1 MAERR
6 GLLLDWGGV
15 MTTNLF
21 DAFSAFCGQEGLALE
36 AVAQAFRGDP
46 AAREAL
52 IELECGR
59 MEIPAFEPR
68 LAMALG
74 LAEERAQGLVERLF
88 GAVRPEPVMHDA
100 VVALR
105 RAGVRTGLLSN
116 SWGGASYDRSRF
128 AELFD
133 VLVVSGEEGMRKPDP
148 RIYELALERLGL
160 PAEEVVF
167 VDDLPFNLKPPREM
181 GIHTIHHTSP
191 ETTIRE
197 LEQVLGVPLPA

>member
-21 DAFSAFCGQEGLALE
+21 DAFSGFCAEEGLALE
-36 AVAQAFRGDP
+36 AVADAFRGDP

-52 IELECGR
+52 VDLECGR
-59 MEIPAFEPR
+59 IEIDAFEPR
-68 LAMALG
+68 LAVALG
-74 LAEERAQGLVERLF
+74 LDELRAPGLVQRLF
-88 GAVRPEPVMHDA
+88 GAVTPEPTMLEA

-105 RAGVRTGLLSN
+105 AGGVRTGLLSN

-133 VLVVSGEEGMRKPDP
+133 ILVVSGEEDMRKPDP

-160 PAEEVVF
+160 PATEVVF

-181 GIHTIHHTSP
+181 GVHTIHHTTP
-191 ETTIRE
+191 QATIPQLEE
-197 LEQVLGVPLPA
+197 LFGVQVSA

>member
-1 MAERR
+1 MTERR

-21 DAFSAFCGQEGLALE
+21 DAFSEFCGAEGLALE

-46 AAREAL
+46 VAREAL
-52 IELECGR
+52 IDLECGR
-59 MEIPAFEPR
+59 LEIPAFEPR
-68 LAMALG
+68 LAAALG
-74 LAEERAQGLVERLF
+74 LAEGRATGLVERLF
-88 GAVRPEPVMHDA
+88 GAVRPEPAMHDA
-100 VVALR
+100 VLALR
-105 RAGVRTGLLSN
+105 RGGVRTGLLSN
-116 SWGGASYDRSRF
+116 SWGGASYDRTLF
-128 AELFD
+128 ADLFN

-181 GIHTIHHTSP
+181 GIHTIHHTSAQD
-191 ETTIRE
+191 TIGQ
-197 LEQVLGVPLPA
+197 LEEILGVSVT